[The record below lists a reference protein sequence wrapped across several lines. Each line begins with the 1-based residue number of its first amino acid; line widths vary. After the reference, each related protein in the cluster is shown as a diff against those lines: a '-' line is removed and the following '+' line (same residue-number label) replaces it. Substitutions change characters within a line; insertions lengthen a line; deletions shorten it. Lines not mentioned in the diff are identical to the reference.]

1 MRALFKAKNK
11 LFYDEDFKT
20 CLEKLGVQKDDI
32 LCVHTQL
39 FNFGEFVGKKEDFL
53 NALIS
58 SFEELLGKNGTLIMP
73 TFSYSFCK
81 NQPFDIQKTP
91 STMGILT
98 EHFRKM
104 PGVKRSLD
112 PIFSFAIKGKDEK
125 DFLKPCKSCFDK
137 DSVYGILL
145 KKAGKILLLGTK
157 ELGFTF
163 THFVEEQVGVKYRY
177 FKEFKGQIID
187 ENSHAYEASIKYF
200 VRALDKNSNLSVQKQ
215 VSLLKKDD
223 NFKSLDFANSSLT
236 LIAAQKYFQS
246 VFKALKQD
254 ENALLEDTQ

>member
-1 MRALFKAKNK
+1 MKALFKVGEK

-20 CLEKLGVQKDDI
+20 CLEKLGVQKDDN

-53 NALIS
+53 NALIN

-81 NQPFDIQKTP
+81 NKPFDVKNTP
-91 STMGILT
+91 STMGVLS

-104 PGVKRSLD
+104 PEVARNLD
-112 PIFSFAIKGKDEK
+112 PIFSFAIKGKDKE
-125 DFLKPCKSCFDK
+125 DFLKPCTSCFDK
-137 DSVYGILL
+137 NSVYGVLL
-145 KKAGKILLLGTK
+145 QKVGKILLLGTK

-187 ENSHAYEASIKYF
+187 EHSHTYETSIKYF
-200 VRALDKNSNLSVQKQ
+200 VRALDKNSNLSVKKQ
-215 VSLLKKDD
+215 VALLQKND

-236 LIAAQKYFQS
+236 IIDAQKYFQS
-246 VFKALKQD
+246 VFQALKED
-254 ENALLEDTQ
+254 ENALLEDI